1 MISGES
7 YLGSLEIELLNGIS
21 KLSLEIPN
29 LLVIYKIVLFNETHT
44 NTNKLTNWINFVET
58 RIWGIDVLS
67 FVVQK
72 VFKGNSS
79 RPVQRGLIRYI
90 ISYLESTGE
99 RIWIIII
106 CQPSQKEHLSIKSQ
120 EPQQSEVI
128 VNNDAASTSSIKPD
142 SATHRSL
149 VFHNWSSPPNT

>member
-44 NTNKLTNWINFVET
+44 NTNKLTNWINFVVT
-58 RIWGIDVLS
+58 RVWGINVLS

-72 VFKGNSS
+72 LFKGNSS
-79 RPVQRGLIRYI
+79 RPVQRGLNNPA
-90 ISYLESTGE
+90 LEFPNWVWKSRIPWWFTRLFSST
-99 RIWIIII
+99 RHTLTQIN
-106 CQPSQKEHLSIKSQ
+106 SQMELILLKLV
-120 EPQQSEVI
+120 SEVLMFCRWNI
-128 VNNDAASTSSIKPD
+128 FTCKEDFSIM
-142 SATHRSL
+142 L
-149 VFHNWSSPPNT
+149 II

>member
-29 LLVIYKIVLFNETHT
+29 PLVIYKIVLFNETHT
-44 NTNKLTNWINFVET
+44 NTNKLTNWINFVVT
-58 RIWGIDVLS
+58 RVWGINVLS

-79 RPVQRGLIRYI
+79 RPVQRGLNNPDV
-90 ISYLESTGE
+90 EFPN
-99 RIWIIII
+99 WVW
-106 CQPSQKEHLSIKSQ
+106 KSQ
-120 EPQQSEVI
+120 IPGDLQVCSLQR
-128 VNNDAASTSSIKPD
+128 D
-142 SATHRSL
+142 TH
-149 VFHNWSSPPNT
+149 